1 MACKLSPA
9 TQYLTSPGLQTSPA
23 DTTPAAGDGGVQMGV
38 LPEHE
43 APWAVIRGFSA
54 DLQCW

>member
-9 TQYLTSPGLQTSPA
+9 PQHLTSPGLQPAPA
-23 DTTPAAGDGGVQMGV
+23 DTAPAAEDGGVQMRV